1 MEWRVGTCPVWT
13 AYMVVKP
20 VHAPPL
26 LKLRR
31 GSRKRRLKRLLRI
44 VVTVVVAIAV
54 PMLGLLYFGP

>member
-1 MEWRVGTCPVWT
+1 
-13 AYMVVKP
+13 MVVKP
-20 VHAPPL
+20 VHAPPIV
-26 LKLRR
+26 KLRR